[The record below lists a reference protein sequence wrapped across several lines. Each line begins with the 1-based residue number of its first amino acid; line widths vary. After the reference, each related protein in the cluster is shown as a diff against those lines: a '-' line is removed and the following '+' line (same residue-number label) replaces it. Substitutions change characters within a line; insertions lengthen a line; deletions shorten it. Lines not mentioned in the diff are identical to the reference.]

1 MARLKNELPCVAW
14 LNTLLRI
21 MVMKRAL
28 LYLVIVAVAAVAR
41 GQEPPAANRAD
52 PRRTPAVEIFQHYKD
67 AVVYLTGPM
76 INPREPAVEEFFALS
91 SRRVVMSLGGGCI
104 IHPSGYVLANAHAVE
119 RPFFHE
125 VTLSNGRRLPAEL
138 LAVVRQF
145 DLALLKVEAGW
156 PLTAVKLARD
166 GDLMIGEPVIVIG
179 NPEGLRLTCTTGVLS
194 AVGRATQPSGLPGIT
209 LHGMI
214 QTDAAINPGS
224 SGGPWFNA
232 LGEVIGVT
240 AAQKRDAENIAF
252 GVPVAAIRLVL
263 PEMLDVERR
272 QGIASG
278 VQLLPI
284 GPCIVTAVVAGS
296 PAVTAGLRPRD
307 VLTKLDGQPLAARLD
322 WCFALLGRK
331 PHDSLA
337 LDFTRGGVAMH
348 ASLVL
353 GERPKPDGAAILK
366 TRYGL
371 TAIPLDKA
379 KAEATSLRVRRG
391 VVITEVAKGP
401 PWNYETLLTPP
412 LPGDVL
418 AKIDSIRPR
427 DLDHV
432 GLLLDRI
439 PPKRKV
445 VMVLLRKTGDT
456 VTRVDLTTMSP

>member
-1 MARLKNELPCVAW
+1 
-14 LNTLLRI
+14 
-21 MVMKRAL
+21 MKHIPLCLA
-28 LYLVIVAVAAVAR
+28 IVAVAAAAWAH
-41 GQEPPAANRAD
+41 EPPAAASGAD
-52 PRRTPAVEIFQHYKD
+52 PRRTPAVEIFQRYKD

-76 INPREPAVEEFFALS
+76 LNPREPAVEEFFVLS
-91 SRRVVMSLGGGCI
+91 PRRVVTSLGSGCV

-125 VTLSNGRRLPAEL
+125 VTLSDGRRLPAEL
-138 LAVVRQF
+138 LAVVRQH
-145 DLALLKVEAGW
+145 DLALLKVEASR

-179 NPEGLRLTCTTGVLS
+179 NPQGLLLTCTTGVLS

-240 AAQKRDAENIAF
+240 AAQKLNAENIAF
-252 GVPVAAIRLVL
+252 GVPVATIRHAL

-272 QGIASG
+272 QGITTG
-278 VQLLPI
+278 LQLQPF
-284 GPCIVTAVVAGS
+284 GPCGVTAVAAGS
-296 PAVTAGLRPRD
+296 PAATAGLQPRD
-307 VLTKLDGQPLAARLD
+307 VLTKLDGQPLAGRLD

-331 PHDSLA
+331 PHESLR
-337 LDFTRGGVAMH
+337 LELSRDGVPMH
-348 ASLVL
+348 TLLVL
-353 GERPKPDGAAILK
+353 GDRPKPDGAAILK

-371 TAIPLDKA
+371 TAVPLDKA
-379 KAEATSLRVRRG
+379 KADATSLRVRRG

-401 PWNYETLLTPP
+401 PWNYDKLQSPP

-418 AKIDSIRPR
+418 ARIDSIRPR

-439 PPKRKV
+439 PPKQKV

-456 VTRVDLTTMSP
+456 VTRVDLTTLSP